1 MMQFVYLP
9 MLFSAGCTEV
19 RLDGKRKQQTVDKD
33 SGVQEGCSGN
43 VLVDGEQ

>member
-1 MMQFVYLP
+1 MMQFAYLP

-19 RLDGKRKQQTVDKD
+19 CLDGKQKHQTVAKD
-33 SGVQEGCSGN
+33 SGVQERCSGN